1 MQIERVH
8 EDGSVVFQN
17 GKTILADVIMH
28 CTGYK
33 YHFPFL
39 ETNGII
45 SVDDNRVGPL
55 YKHIFLHHLY
65 QRSLHRYNMEVNET
79 KRHSVEKRGK
89 TVVKLKTLYN
99 LELMEVNTLIQP
111 IRNDGIE

>member
-1 MQIERVH
+1 MN
-8 EDGSVVFQN
+8 SV
-17 GKTILADVIMH
+17 
-28 CTGYK
+28 
-33 YHFPFL
+33 
-39 ETNGII
+39 
-45 SVDDNRVGPL
+45 
-55 YKHIFLHHLY
+55 
-65 QRSLHRYNMEVNET
+65 VNET